1 MSRVMCVAFAVC
13 AIKKLEDCSV
23 KCWNRIALCP
33 ISLIPPALAIGVL
46 SLLMEFVIVAEGCPN
61 ESVTWGGAEWHS
73 VTFLFWFG
81 HFKTFLNSD
90 KTFVYRHNY
99 EKLLVV
105 LLKKTIES
113 IYGVYCNLCYM
124 TSWICVAVT
133 TVLLE
138 VSSYLLY
145 DVKTCSCPSAPMFR
159 FRFHWI
165 CPLICV

>member
-1 MSRVMCVAFAVC
+1 MCVAFAVC

-90 KTFVYRHNY
+90 KTFFYRHNY
-99 EKLLVV
+99 EKLLIVLLEKPSRVFMEFTVICATWRHEFVLLWQQFYLRFLHIYCMMWKLAVV
-105 LLKKTIES
+105 LLHQCSDLDSIES
-113 IYGVYCNLCYM
+113 VH
-124 TSWICVAVT
+124 
-133 TVLLE
+133 
-138 VSSYLLY
+138 LY
-145 DVKTCSCPSAPMFR
+145 AFR
-159 FRFHWI
+159 
-165 CPLICV
+165 